1 MEAIELFQF
10 LRGSYGKFFM
20 EYRAFPSGA
29 VMIDIKTMAGMY
41 VVEWSPNQPNEIGIS
56 NSKNAETPFDGCDEV
71 FSTFEEAKKR
81 LIQLLQE
88 TQAPEEAY
96 GKPRYS

>member
-1 MEAIELFQF
+1 
-10 LRGSYGKFFM
+10 M

-41 VVEWSPNQPNEIGIS
+41 VVEWSPNQPHEIGIT
-56 NSKNAETPFDGCDEV
+56 NSKNVETPFDGYDEI
-71 FSTFEEAKKR
+71 FSTFEEAKNR
-81 LIQLLQE
+81 LSQLLEE
-88 TQAPEEAY
+88 TQAPEDVY